1 MTIQTFHYTALDS
14 SGQPRKGTIR
24 GAGEQDAFR
33 KVTAAG
39 LTPIKLKQ
47 VRESRP
53 LFAFQRVTLNDIVG
67 LTRELAVLVEARIPL
82 DRGLV
87 SIAEHEPKQQL
98 ASMVRDIA
106 AQIEAGQPMT
116 SALERYKD
124 AFGDVYIATI
134 RAAEKSGN
142 LRAVMNHLAELL
154 ERQVE
159 TRKQVRRAM
168 TYPVI
173 VLSVVAV
180 AVTIIVGFVVPKF
193 AATFA
198 SQGASLPMATRIVQ
212 AIGLTV
218 QNYWYVYAA
227 VLAAVATTLAV
238 AWRNTGGRLVLERA
252 LLRVPYV
259 CRIITSVTTARF
271 ARVLGIAMSSGI
283 DVTES
288 IELAGRSTGR
298 PVFVHECTDM
308 ASRLRQ
314 GDRLA
319 DVLQTTHYL
328 PPFARRM
335 LGAGK
340 DAGEVAGA
348 CDIVSRHYDRESADL
363 TRNINTIIEP
373 LMTVAL
379 AGIVLLVALSV
390 FLPMWQMAR
399 LNH

>member
-1 MTIQTFHYTALDS
+1 MSLSTFHYSALDS
-14 SGQPRKGTIR
+14 TGHKRKGTIR
-24 GAGEQDAFR
+24 GVSEQDAFR

-39 LTPIKLKQ
+39 LTPLVLEE
-47 VRESRP
+47 VRERAP
-53 LFAFQRVTLNDIVG
+53 LFAFQRVSLMDVVG

-106 AQIEAGQPMT
+106 GQIEAGHPMT
-116 SALERYKD
+116 TALEKYR
-124 AFGDVYIATI
+124 AIFGDVYISSL

-142 LRAVMNHLAELL
+142 LRAVMHHLAELL
-154 ERQVE
+154 ERRLE

-173 VLSVVAV
+173 VLTVVAV

-193 AATFA
+193 AATFQ
-198 SQGASLPMATRIVQ
+198 SQGATLPAATRIVQ
-212 AIGLTV
+212 ALGMSL
-218 QNYWYVYAA
+218 QNYWYIHAGV
-227 VLAAVATTLAV
+227 VLTVVGTLTFM
-238 AWRNTGGRLVLERA
+238 WRSTSGRVNLELA
-252 LLRVPYV
+252 LLRIPYLS
-259 CRIITSVTTARF
+259 RIITSVTTARF
-271 ARVLGIAMSSGI
+271 ARVLGISLSSGL

-288 IELAGRSTGR
+288 IELAGQSTGR
-298 PVFVHECTDM
+298 PVFTRECTDM

-319 DVLQTTHYL
+319 DVLQATRYL

-340 DAGEVAGA
+340 DSSEVSGA
-348 CDIVSRHYDRESADL
+348 CEIVSRHYDRESSDL

-373 LMTVAL
+373 MMTVAL

-399 LNH
+399 LHH